1 MNKRTLVV
9 DQLYNLAA
17 GFLYALSI
25 CYFARGSD
33 FAPGG
38 ISGLALIVNYLWHL
52 PVGITT
58 LVFNLPLVALSI
70 RFVGRAFLAKSL
82 VSMVWCTVFQD
93 VVFARVGCYTGDPLV
108 AALFAGVTWGF
119 ALALLYMRGSSSGG
133 TDFLTMSIKVLRP
146 HLSIGAVTGGIDL
159 VVILLGWP
167 VFGTV
172 DSVLYGLVTTVITSL
187 VIDKVMYGSSSSKML
202 TIITTKGQ
210 EIADEISRECERGST
225 MLKAIGTY
233 TPTPSGRCSS
243 ASAPGPRST
252 ASAPPPTAST
262 PAAWSWSRRRAKCT
276 ARALLTPARPLL
288 FYNTRRLFSM
298 NFGSA
303 LEQVHRRAP
312 LVDCITNFVTVND
325 CANILLAVGGSPTMA
340 SDIREVQE
348 TAAAA
353 SALLCNLGAIDK
365 VESMILGGQ
374 AANRAGKPVVFD
386 PVGAGNTSLRRAES
400 ARLLDAVQFA
410 VIRGNASEIRAL
422 AQRRA
427 AGSGVDVSDADQ
439 ITEKTL
445 PRTVASARALAVQ
458 TGAVV
463 AVSGPIDVLTDG
475 SETILLHNGCATMSR
490 VTGSGCMLTALMGA
504 FCGAMPGQPFAAAC
518 AAAATMGVAGELAEA
533 RRLAH
538 GTGNA
543 TFRTD
548 LIDAVFNLTPAQL
561 DASVRWE
568 SYSK

>member
-1 MNKRTLVV
+1 
-9 DQLYNLAA
+9 
-17 GFLYALSI
+17 
-25 CYFARGSD
+25 
-33 FAPGG
+33 
-38 ISGLALIVNYLWHL
+38 
-52 PVGITT
+52 
-58 LVFNLPLVALSI
+58 
-70 RFVGRAFLAKSL
+70 
-82 VSMVWCTVFQD
+82 
-93 VVFARVGCYTGDPLV
+93 
-108 AALFAGVTWGF
+108 
-119 ALALLYMRGSSSGG
+119 
-133 TDFLTMSIKVLRP
+133 
-146 HLSIGAVTGGIDL
+146 
-159 VVILLGWP
+159 
-167 VFGTV
+167 
-172 DSVLYGLVTTVITSL
+172 
-187 VIDKVMYGSSSSKML
+187 
-202 TIITTKGQ
+202 
-210 EIADEISRECERGST
+210 
-225 MLKAIGTY
+225 
-233 TPTPSGRCSS
+233 
-243 ASAPGPRST
+243 
-252 ASAPPPTAST
+252 
-262 PAAWSWSRRRAKCT
+262 
-276 ARALLTPARPLL
+276 
-288 FYNTRRLFSM
+288 M

-400 ARLLDAVQFA
+400 ARLLDTVQFA

-427 AGSGVDVSDADQ
+427 A
-439 ITEKTL
+439 
-445 PRTVASARALAVQ
+445 
-458 TGAVV
+458 
-463 AVSGPIDVLTDG
+463 
-475 SETILLHNGCATMSR
+475 
-490 VTGSGCMLTALMGA
+490 GSGCMLTALMGA